1 MFDRRNRIVD
11 PVHRASLRPAD
22 EERARQAV
30 RLLVDHGASVTVANQ
45 RGFTALHGAAIHDYP
60 SLVRFL
66 VERGARL
73 DVKNDNGQTPLDVA
87 ADPEMAELLRKLS
100 ADE

>member
-1 MFDRRNRIVD
+1 M
-11 PVHRASLRPAD
+11 
-22 EERARQAV
+22 

-45 RGFTALHGAAIHDYP
+45 RGFTALHGAAIHDDP
-60 SLVRFL
+60 SLVEFL

-87 ADPEMAELLRKLS
+87 AGPEMAELLRTLG
-100 ADE
+100 ADK